1 MSGHEDRTGAGVTST
16 GPTGTAPTGTAALVP
31 AGGRALPP
39 TSAFAGDDGTA
50 DPALTEALTRHGA
63 GRADVAEVVRAF
75 APTRVLVPVTAE
87 AEECG
92 ITPEGLE
99 VDREASAGVVAL
111 RAPDG
116 RTALPVFTSVA
127 AMTAWSGEVRPVP
140 AQAPRAARSAL
151 EEGWELV
158 VIDPGGPVTV
168 VVPHPAVRA
177 LAEGRAWEP
186 AVRDGVVRPD
196 VAAAVAALAQVPAV
210 VAAVAEPGRTAEVR
224 VVLSLAPGLG
234 RAALDAVVAQVN
246 AALAADAL
254 IAECD
259 SLELAVVAAD

>member
-1 MSGHEDRTGAGVTST
+1 MSDHAGPAGADV
-16 GPTGTAPTGTAALVP
+16 TGTAALVP
-31 AGGRALPP
+31 TGGRALPP

-50 DPALTEALTRHGA
+50 DPTLAGVLARHGA
-63 GRADVAEVVRAF
+63 GRADLAEVVEAF

-87 AEECG
+87 AEECEL
-92 ITPEGLE
+92 TPDGLE

-140 AQAPRAARSAL
+140 AEAPRAARSAL

-177 LAEGRAWEP
+177 LAEGRAWAP
-186 AVRDGVVRPD
+186 AVQGGAVRPD
-196 VAAAVAALAQVPAV
+196 VAAAVTALGGLPGV
-210 VAAVAEPGRTAEVR
+210 VAAVAEPGRRAEVR
-224 VVLSLAPGLG
+224 VVLSLVPALG
-234 RAALDAVVAQVN
+234 RAALDAVLGQVN
-246 AALAADAL
+246 AALAADPV
-254 IAECD
+254 IAACD